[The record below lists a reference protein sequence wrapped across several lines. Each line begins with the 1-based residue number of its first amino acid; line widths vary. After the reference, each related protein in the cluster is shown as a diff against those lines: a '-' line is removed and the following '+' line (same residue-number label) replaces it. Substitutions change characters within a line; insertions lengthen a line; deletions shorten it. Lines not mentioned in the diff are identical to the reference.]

1 MLYEGLKY
9 YDIKAKQSLRGQQR
23 LHPCYGSAE
32 LCDSPGLCLGCA
44 YLAYSNY
51 MRTVL
56 SEREEQ
62 LRLYLS
68 SGAELIADELHTAE
82 LKLET
87 VEAVCQEDALRNC
100 AETTSGGRSISG
112 EPWGRQLITA
122 ALEGG
127 GSFSLSA
134 EISGS
139 EVVWDCSYS
148 QLNKNITGLPDEND
162 VFSINIKCSS
172 ELGEKEKTLSVSLSV
187 SVSSYTIRQQ
197 TEEEG
202 GTYNYVYTYREY
214 RYIFV

>member
-1 MLYEGLKY
+1 MKGLNIMILKL
-9 YDIKAKQSLRGQQR
+9 SNHSGGSRGYT
-23 LHPCYGSAE
+23 LVMAVLSCVIALGFASAV
-32 LCDSPGLCLGCA
+32 LTS
-44 YLAYSNY
+44 AYSNY

-68 SGAELIADELHTAE
+68 SGAELIADGLHTAE

-100 AETTSGGRSISG
+100 AETTSGGLSISG
-112 EPWGRQLITA
+112 EPWVRQLITA